1 MIARIEGKLL
11 DKQPPQ
17 IVVAV
22 GGLGYELEV
31 PMSTFYQLPGL
42 GELVQLHT
50 HLQIREDAHLLYG
63 FASKE
68 EKQSFRELMKVT
80 GIGARTALSILSGLT
95 VTELALALEN
105 ADVACLSRVP
115 GIGKKTA
122 ERMVLE
128 LRGKLPQLGAPVSA
142 GSSGAVASA
151 ADDVLQALLALGYS
165 DKEARQTV
173 GRLPEGLD
181 VSDGIRQALKLLAR
195 N

>member
-42 GELVQLHT
+42 GEVVQLHT

-142 GSSGAVASA
+142 GASGAVASA